1 MLLEDLVEKNLLGT
15 VPKVSFVRTYSGL
28 LPCEHPIPC
37 IQLQPL
43 NLLLAWLHYQ
53 RDSLAH
59 RGLIRGVGA
68 PISEGSRPVD
78 GSCSRRIMSL

>member
-43 NLLLAWLHYQ
+43 NLQLGYTINATAWLIGG
-53 RDSLAH
+53 SLGAS
-59 RGLIRGVGA
+59 GLQSPKGVA
-68 PISEGSRPVD
+68 RLLDLVAAA
-78 GSCSRRIMSL
+78 L